1 MSEYATL
8 QERLSNREV
17 ILLDGAIG
25 TQLQAMGVPM
35 NNRAWAGI
43 ALKDYPYTV
52 RRMHEIYIKA
62 GVDVVTVNS
71 YPSARHNLEPLGLAD
86 MTAELNLRS
95 VMLAEEARDRVAKE
109 RPVYIAGSVSNYG
122 LLTGSEPGW
131 RELAYFQGRSEI
143 SEPQARANLKE
154 QAEILAEA
162 GVDFLIA
169 EPTGS
174 NLQRKWVVEACVAT
188 GLPVWMGFKVR
199 LDEDDPIPRIG
210 YRSEL
215 AFADGFDEI
224 ASLGGSVVTL
234 FHSSV
239 ASTDEALITMKE
251 KLSGPMG
258 IYPEADRVDYVDTY
272 RDRAAPTRLTPEEFL
287 AKAEDWV
294 AQGVQIVGGCCGVE
308 LEYIR
313 PLRESLPSHI

>member
-1 MSEYATL
+1 MSEYANL
-8 QERLSNREV
+8 QERLNNREV
-17 ILLDGAIG
+17 VLLDGAIG

-52 RRMHEIYIKA
+52 RRMHENYIKA
-62 GVDVVTVNS
+62 GVDVITVNS
-71 YPSARHNLEPLGLAD
+71 YPSARHNLEALGLAD
-86 MTAELNLRS
+86 MTTELNLRS

-131 RELAYFQGRSEI
+131 WELSYFQGRSEI
-143 SEPQARANLKE
+143 SERQARDNLKE

-169 EPTGS
+169 ESTGS
-174 NLQRKWVVEACVAT
+174 NLQRKWVAQACLAT

-199 LDEDDPIPRIG
+199 LDEGDPIARIG
-210 YRSEL
+210 YRSDL

-224 ASLGGSVVTL
+224 ASLGAKVLTL

-239 ASTDEALITMKE
+239 ASTDAALVTMKE
-251 KLSGPMG
+251 RWSGPMG
-258 IYPEADRVDYVDTY
+258 IYPEADRLDYVDTY

-287 AKAEDWV
+287 SKAEDWV
-294 AQGVQIVGGCCGVE
+294 ARGVQIIGGCCGVE

-313 PLRESLPSHI
+313 PLRDSLPTHI